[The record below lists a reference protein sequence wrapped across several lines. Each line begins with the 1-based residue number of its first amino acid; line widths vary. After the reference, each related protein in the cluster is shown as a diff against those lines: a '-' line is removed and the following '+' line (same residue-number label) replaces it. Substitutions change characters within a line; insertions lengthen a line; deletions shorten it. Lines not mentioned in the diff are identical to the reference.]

1 MILSGDTVVAKWE
14 NHTLEALDEHLL
26 ETRAI
31 DSHRPNS
38 RLLKKALRLTEG
50 VQTNPMCAVFNL
62 FFSIF
67 DGVIAGLSR

>member
-26 ETRAI
+26 PLYLKCDANAEYLLETRAI

-38 RLLKKALRLTEG
+38 RLLKKALRLT
-50 VQTNPMCAVFNL
+50 
-62 FFSIF
+62 
-67 DGVIAGLSR
+67 

>member
-26 ETRAI
+26 PLYLKCDANAEYLLETRTI

-38 RLLKKALRLTEG
+38 RLLKKSASVNRG
-50 VQTNPMCAVFNL
+50 RANKSNVCGF
-62 FFSIF
+62 
-67 DGVIAGLSR
+67 